1 MPPGPFGAMLI
12 SRLRG
17 APGSSFLPENTQI
30 EFACVGP
37 AVAFPLPVTS
47 PATAA
52 LALAPATTTAHTAAA
67 SIDFFRS
74 MILSPFEVSPS
85 LATLLRW
92 RHRRQPSLAS
102 DSGKHREEISYAWRN
117 KRLLFPQVL
126 FWDLTAPFLSFASAF
141 SVPTRTRR
149 RTGMGAGRFCD
160 LGQGGGRSDLRP
172 GLFAYGKVA
181 RAEKT
186 SIPPVPLPVHSACA
200 FAFVEATAM

>member
-1 MPPGPFGAMLI
+1 
-12 SRLRG
+12 
-17 APGSSFLPENTQI
+17 
-30 EFACVGP
+30 
-37 AVAFPLPVTS
+37 
-47 PATAA
+47 
-52 LALAPATTTAHTAAA
+52 
-67 SIDFFRS
+67 
-74 MILSPFEVSPS
+74 MILERTAKKSRTP
-85 LATLLRW
+85 
-92 RHRRQPSLAS
+92 
-102 DSGKHREEISYAWRN
+102 GGN
-117 KRLLFPQVL
+117 KRLLFLQVL
-126 FWDLTAPFLSFASAF
+126 FWDLTAPFLSFGLRIALVVTAVRLPWFLITLRAREKLLGLSLHALLRGLLYWLNLWALFTVRNKSWVTRKVATQVWQGVSSAF